1 MCVIIKYRIKFT
13 YKHLKYT
20 FYERRYNFMPKTT
33 IGILYDF
40 DKTLCTTDMQ
50 EYSFIKNLGM
60 NSDEFWGEAA
70 NITATHEVEKVLAY
84 MFVMIKKCKEMGIPL
99 TEKYLKSCGENVEL
113 FKGVSTWFDRINA
126 YGESLGVKTEH
137 YIISSGTYEIIQGT
151 PIAKYFKRI
160 YACKYMYDEKGEALW
175 PALAINYTLKTQY
188 IYRISKGIL
197 DVTDDYNLNR
207 LQDESLRRIA
217 YRNMIYIGDGMT
229 DIPCMKM
236 VKEKGGKSIAVY
248 ASGKSDAVKPLVD
261 DERINYVCVADYSPN
276 STLENIVKLMIENM
290 AILEKL
296 KMKEAAQL
304 EQYRKTR

>member
-1 MCVIIKYRIKFT
+1 MSR
-13 YKHLKYT
+13 
-20 FYERRYNFMPKTT
+20 PT

-50 EYSFIKNLGM
+50 EYDFIKNLDM
-60 NSDEFWGEAA
+60 NSNDFWGEAA
-70 NITATHEVEKVLAY
+70 GITAKHEVEKVLAY
-84 MFVMIKKCKEMGIPL
+84 MFVMIKKCKEKGIPL
-99 TEKYLKSCGENVEL
+99 TKEYLKECGANVIL
-113 FKGVSTWFDRINA
+113 FKGVETWFDRINA
-126 YGESLGVKTEH
+126 FGDSMGVNIEH

-160 YACKYMYDEKGEALW
+160 YACRYMYDENGEALW

-248 ASGKSDAVKPLVD
+248 PRGNSETVKPLVD
-261 DERINYVCVADYSPN
+261 DERINYVCVADYSEN
-276 STLENIVKLMIENM
+276 SALENIVKLMIENM

-296 KMKEAAQL
+296 KAKEILQL
-304 EQYRKTR
+304 SQYKTNTK

>member
-1 MCVIIKYRIKFT
+1 MA
-13 YKHLKYT
+13 
-20 FYERRYNFMPKTT
+20 KTT

-50 EYSFIKNLGM
+50 EYSFIKNLGVTS
-60 NSDEFWGEAA
+60 SDFWGEAA
-70 NITATHEVEKVLAY
+70 GITDKHEVEKILAY
-84 MFVMIKKCKEMGIPL
+84 MFVMIKKCKEKGIKL
-99 TEKYLKSCGENVEL
+99 TEEYLKSCGENVVL
-113 FKGVSTWFDRINA
+113 YKGVQTWFDRINKF
-126 YGESLGVKTEH
+126 GEEMGVNIEH
-137 YIISSGTYEIIQGT
+137 YIISSGTYEIIEGT

-160 YACKYMYDEKGEALW
+160 YACKYMYDENGEALW

-236 VKEKGGKSIAVY
+236 VKEKGGKSIALY
-248 ASGKSDAVKPLVD
+248 PSGKSEHVKPLVED
-261 DERINYVCVADYSPN
+261 DRINYVCVADYSPN
-276 STLENIVKLMIENM
+276 SSLEKIVKLMIENM
-290 AILEKL
+290 AIIERLAAKEEKQL
-296 KMKEAAQL
+296 AQYMKSSE
-304 EQYRKTR
+304 KDTRED

>member
-1 MCVIIKYRIKFT
+1 
-13 YKHLKYT
+13 
-20 FYERRYNFMPKTT
+20 MPKIK

-50 EYSFIKNLGM
+50 EYSFIKNLDM
-60 NSDEFWGEAA
+60 SSDDFWGEAA
-70 NITATHEVEKVLAY
+70 KLTKEHDLEKVLSY
-84 MFVMIKKCKEMGIPL
+84 MFVMIRECKKRNIPL
-99 TEKYLKSCGENVEL
+99 TEQYLKKCGENVVL
-113 FKGVSTWFDRINA
+113 FRGVETWFDRINEFGA
-126 YGESLGVKTEH
+126 QMGVEIEH

-160 YACKYMYDEKGEALW
+160 YACRYMYDENGEAIW

-236 VKEKGGKSIAVY
+236 VKEKGGKSIALY
-248 ASGKSDAVKPLVD
+248 ATGKSESVRPLVD
-261 DERINYVCVADYSPN
+261 DDRINYVCVADYSPN
-276 STLENIVKLMIENM
+276 STLEKIVKLMIENM
-290 AILEKL
+290 AVLEKL
-296 KMKEAAQL
+296 KHKEKAQL
-304 EQYRKTR
+304 QQYKKAYENE

>member
-1 MCVIIKYRIKFT
+1 MSK
-13 YKHLKYT
+13 
-20 FYERRYNFMPKTT
+20 PT

-50 EYSFIKNLGM
+50 EYDFIKNLGM
-60 NSDEFWGEAA
+60 SSDEFWGEASKL
-70 NITATHEVEKVLAY
+70 TKTLEVEKILSY
-84 MFVMIKKCKEMGIPL
+84 MLVMIRESKKRGRPVTREYL
-99 TEKYLKSCGENVEL
+99 TKCGANVEL
-113 FKGVSTWFDRINA
+113 FDGVITWFDRINA
-126 YGESLGVKTEH
+126 FGEEMGVNIEH
-137 YIISSGTYEIIQGT
+137 YIISSGTYEIIEGT

-160 YACKYMYDEKGEALW
+160 YACRYLYDENGEAVW

-217 YRNMIYIGDGMT
+217 YNNMIYIGDGMT

-248 ASGKSDAVKPLVD
+248 AEGKSETVKPLVD
-261 DERINYVCVADYSPN
+261 DERINYVCVADYSEG
-276 STLENIVKLMIENM
+276 STLERIVKLIIENM
-290 AILEKL
+290 SILELL
-296 KMKEAAQL
+296 KSTEQMQL
-304 EQYRKTR
+304 SQFKNK

>member
-1 MCVIIKYRIKFT
+1 
-13 YKHLKYT
+13 
-20 FYERRYNFMPKTT
+20 MPKPT

-50 EYSFIKNLGM
+50 EYAFIKNLDM
-60 NSDEFWGEAA
+60 NSEDFWGEAA
-70 NITATHEVEKVLAY
+70 GVTAAHEVEKVLAY
-84 MFVMIKKCKEMGIPL
+84 MFVMIKKCKEKGIPL
-99 TEKYLKSCGENVEL
+99 TQEYLKQCGENVVL
-113 FKGVSTWFDRINA
+113 FKGVETWFDRINA
-126 YGESLGVKTEH
+126 FGESMGVNIEH

-160 YACKYMYDEKGEALW
+160 YACKYMYDENGEALW

-236 VKEKGGKSIAVY
+236 VKEKGGKSIALY
-248 ASGKSDAVKPLVD
+248 PRGKSEAVKPLVD
-261 DERINYVCVADYSPN
+261 DERINYVCVADYSEN
-276 STLENIVKLMIENM
+276 SALENIVKLMIENM

-296 KMKEAAQL
+296 KAKEILQL
-304 EQYRKTR
+304 SQYKKNKK

>member
-1 MCVIIKYRIKFT
+1 MA
-13 YKHLKYT
+13 
-20 FYERRYNFMPKTT
+20 KTT

-60 NSDEFWGEAA
+60 TSNEFWGAA
-70 NITATHEVEKVLAY
+70 ADITAKHEVEKILAY
-84 MFVMIKKCKEMGIPL
+84 MFVMIKKCKEKGIPL
-99 TEKYLKSCGENVEL
+99 TEEYLNKCGENVVL
-113 FKGVSTWFDRINA
+113 FKGVETWFDRINE
-126 YGESLGVKTEH
+126 YGESLGVKIEH

-160 YACKYMYDEKGEALW
+160 YACKYMYDENGEALW

-236 VKEKGGKSIAVY
+236 LKSKGGKSIALY
-248 ASGKSDAVKPLVD
+248 QSGRSETVKPLVED
-261 DERINYVCVADYSPN
+261 DRINYVCVADYSPN
-276 STLENIVKLMIENM
+276 SSLEKIVKLMIENM

-296 KMKEAAQL
+296 RNKEEQQL
-304 EQYRKTR
+304 SQYRRANDPDRE

>member
-1 MCVIIKYRIKFT
+1 MSR
-13 YKHLKYT
+13 
-20 FYERRYNFMPKTT
+20 PT

-50 EYSFIKNLGM
+50 EYDFIKNLGM
-60 NSDEFWGEAA
+60 SSDEFWGEAA
-70 NITATHEVEKVLAY
+70 KLTKNSQVEKILSY
-84 MFVMIKKCKEMGIPL
+84 MLVMIRECKKRGIPM
-99 TEKYLKSCGENVEL
+99 TRDYLAECGRNVEL
-113 FKGVSTWFDRINA
+113 FAGVDTWFDRINA
-126 YGESLGVKTEH
+126 FGEQLGVNIEH

-160 YACKYMYDEKGEALW
+160 YACRYLYDENGEAIW

-217 YRNMIYIGDGMT
+217 YHNMIYIGDGMT

-236 VKEKGGKSIAVY
+236 VKQKGGKSIAVY
-248 ASGKSDAVKPLVD
+248 ADGKSETVKPLVD
-261 DERINYVCVADYSPN
+261 DERINYVCTADYSEG
-276 STLENIVKLMIENM
+276 STLEKIVKLMIENM
-290 AILEKL
+290 SILELL
-296 KMKEAAQL
+296 KSTEAMQL
-304 EQYRKTR
+304 SQFKKNELK

>member
-1 MCVIIKYRIKFT
+1 MTK
-13 YKHLKYT
+13 
-20 FYERRYNFMPKTT
+20 PK

-50 EYSFIKNLGM
+50 EYEFIKNLNM
-60 NSDEFWGEAA
+60 DSAEFWSEA
-70 NITATHEVEKVLAY
+70 TKTTYTHETERILSY
-84 MFVMIKKCKEMGIPL
+84 MFVMIRECKKRGIAL
-99 TEKYLKSCGENVEL
+99 TAEYLNECGKSVEL
-113 FKGVSTWFDRINA
+113 FDGVATWFDRINA
-126 YGESLGVKTEH
+126 FGEQLGVEIEH

-160 YACKYMYDEKGEALW
+160 YACRYMYDENGEAIW

-207 LQDESLRRIA
+207 VQDESQRRIA

-236 VKEKGGKSIAVY
+236 VKERGGKSIALY
-248 ASGKSDAVKPLVD
+248 SAGNRETVKPLVD
-261 DERINYVCVADYSPN
+261 DERINYVCVADYSPD
-276 STLENIVKLMIENM
+276 STLEKIVKLMIENM

-296 KMKEAAQL
+296 TNHEEEQL
-304 EQYRKTR
+304 SLFKRGFELND